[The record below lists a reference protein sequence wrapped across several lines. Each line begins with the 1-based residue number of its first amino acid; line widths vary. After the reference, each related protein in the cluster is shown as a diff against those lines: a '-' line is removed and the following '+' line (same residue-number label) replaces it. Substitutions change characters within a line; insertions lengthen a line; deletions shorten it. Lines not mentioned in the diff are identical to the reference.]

1 MSLLWTRTSAQKNVG
16 DLELRAEADKVVSG
30 SSIPI
35 FYHHRQR
42 NFLWAVGAFVSEWV
56 MFCVRGF
63 KMPITGLA
71 ICDLK
76 FEKCIVQRDEFG
88 IRRKVEIEA

>member
-1 MSLLWTRTSAQKNVG
+1 M
-16 DLELRAEADKVVSG
+16 
-30 SSIPI
+30 
-35 FYHHRQR
+35 
-42 NFLWAVGAFVSEWV
+42 SEWV